1 MSYTFQCEVC
11 GRTVTSKSD
20 PSNWRTK
27 TCWDC
32 KQKGAQPT
40 VAQPQSKTA
49 SMVSNYGGKVI
60 GTTPIK
66 AFDIDKYIED
76 LFTVYG
82 KLKAE
87 AETRGVEVPEANLCQ
102 WVTSILIQKDKK

>member
-1 MSYTFQCEVC
+1 MYSFQCEVC
-11 GRTVTSKSD
+11 GKLVTSKSD

-32 KQKGAQPT
+32 KQKAGQ
-40 VAQPQSKTA
+40 VQPQVNKTNA
-49 SMVSNYGGKVI
+49 MLTTFGGKEVSRP
-60 GTTPIK
+60 PIK
-66 AFDIDKYIED
+66 TFNIDQYIED

-87 AETRGVEVPEANLCQ
+87 AEARGVDVPEANLCQ

>member
-11 GRTVTSKSD
+11 GKTVTSKSD
-20 PSNWRTK
+20 PTNWRTK

-32 KQKGAQPT
+32 KTKAQGE
-40 VAQPQSKTA
+40 QPKAQSKTA
-49 SMVSNYGGKVI
+49 SMVNTFGGKVV
-60 GTTPIK
+60 GTTPK

-87 AETRGVEVPEANLCQ
+87 AEARGVEVPEANLCQ

>member
-1 MSYTFQCEVC
+1 MYTFQCEVC
-11 GRTVTSKSD
+11 GKTVTSKSD
-20 PSNWRTK
+20 PTNWRTR

-32 KQKGAQPT
+32 KQKGGQT
-40 VAQPQSKTA
+40 TQAQPQNKTTA
-49 SMVSNYGGKVI
+49 MLNSFGGKVVAQ
-60 GTTPIK
+60 TQVK
-66 AFDIDKYIED
+66 QFDIDKYIED